1 MFATPKMQTVL
12 NLVQTSSKEELIWI
26 NGYIA
31 GIINDQQATE
41 VDNQKRIRV
50 NNKITSVYATET
62 GNSKQLATQ
71 FASIAKKNKLPVKLY
86 SVDQY
91 VYNQHPK
98 ENILI
103 VVISTQGDAEPPAAA
118 KVFFN
123 SLFSEN
129 IQLNNLS
136 YAVVGLG
143 DSSYPEFCKAG
154 VDVDTQLA
162 KLGANRLQQLLKCDV
177 EYEAVAMHWF
187 HELLQILKN
196 QQSPIQQ
203 QSQNITISIT
213 GKNEKKFY
221 EGYVT
226 KQILLN
232 DVGLTHNTYHIELSV
247 ADIDYLP
254 GDSIGIYPENNPETV
269 QSIVDCL
276 QLNPNY
282 IVEWRGEK
290 FTIENLLKKKVNI
303 HYLSE
308 KRIQNYAPFVQCEI
322 PLTRMDLLNLL
333 KIYPIKPKNQL
344 NEIIQL
350 LTTQLPRLYTIASA
364 PNVHDDSL
372 HLTVNLETFLVQQ
385 TIKYG
390 VGSSYLKNLEVGSQL
405 SSFVQK
411 KKRFKLPESHIP
423 VIMIAHG
430 TGIAPFRSFLHQRDA
445 NGDEG
450 LNWLFF
456 ENQNFV
462 RDFLYQ
468 TEIQNW
474 LALGHLNNLHVCFQ
488 KNIFQSSSLTEQL
501 INNSDELLQL
511 INNGAYIYVSGEKE
525 YTGSVIEE
533 ALFQIM
539 ENKNGKEAALAK
551 LQQLKKEGRYVK
563 EIY

>member
-1 MFATPKMQTVL
+1 MQTVL

-31 GIINDQQATE
+31 GIINEQQSIV
-41 VDNQKRIRV
+41 VDNKKAIGV
-50 NNKITSVYATET
+50 ENKITIIYATET

-91 VYNQHPK
+91 VFNQLPK

-103 VVISTQGDAEPPAAA
+103 VVISTQGDGEPPAAA
-118 KVFFN
+118 QVFFN
-123 SLFSEN
+123 SLFNEN
-129 IQLNNLS
+129 IQLNNLN

-154 VDVDTQLA
+154 IDVDAQLD

-177 EYEAVAMHWF
+177 EYEAVAMNWF
-187 HELLQILKN
+187 HELLQLLKN

-203 QSQNITISIT
+203 PQINTISST
-213 GKNEKKFY
+213 VKNEKKFY
-221 EGYVT
+221 EACIT

-232 DVGLTHNTYHIELSV
+232 DVGSTHNTYHIELSV

-269 QSIVDCL
+269 QSILDCL

-282 IVEWRGEK
+282 IVEWRSEK

-308 KRIQNYAPFVQCEI
+308 KWIQNYAQSVQCEI
-322 PLTRMDLLNLL
+322 PFTRMDLLDLL
-333 KIYPIKPKNQL
+333 KIYPINPKNQL

-350 LTTQLPRLYTIASA
+350 LTPQLPRLYTIASA
-364 PNVHDDSL
+364 PNVHEDSL
-372 HLTVNLETFLVQQ
+372 HLTVNFETFLVQQ

-405 SSFVQK
+405 SFFVQK
-411 KKRFKLPESHIP
+411 NKRFKLPESHIP

-456 ENQNFV
+456 ENENFV
-462 RDFLYQ
+462 TDFLYQ

-488 KNIFQSSSLTEQL
+488 KNIFQPSTLTEQL
-501 INNSDELLQL
+501 INNSYELFQL

-525 YTGSVIEE
+525 YTGSVIDD
-533 ALFQIM
+533 ALLQII
-539 ENKNGKEAALAK
+539 ENKNGKDAALAK

>member
-1 MFATPKMQTVL
+1 MLATPKMQTFL

-31 GIINDQQATE
+31 GIINEQQATV
-41 VDNQKRIRV
+41 VDNPKSNGV
-50 NNKITSVYATET
+50 NNKITIVYATET

-71 FASIAKKNKLPVKLY
+71 LAGIAKKHKLPVKLF

-91 VYNQHPK
+91 SFNQLQK
-98 ENILI
+98 ENILVI
-103 VVISTQGDAEPPAAA
+103 VISTQGDGEPPAAA
-118 KVFFN
+118 QVFFN

-154 VDVDTQLA
+154 IDVDTQLA

-177 EYEAVAMHWF
+177 EYEIDAMNWF
-187 HELLQILKN
+187 HELLQKFKN
-196 QQSPIQQ
+196 QQSPIQHPQ
-203 QSQNITISIT
+203 TNTISSTI
-213 GKNEKKFY
+213 KNEKKFY

-226 KQILLN
+226 KKILLN
-232 DVGLTHNTYHIELSV
+232 DIGSTHNTYHIELSV

-254 GDSIGIYPENNPETV
+254 GDSIGIFPENNSQAV
-269 QSIVDCL
+269 RSILDCW
-276 QLNPNY
+276 QLDPNY
-282 IVEWRGEK
+282 LVEWRDEK
-290 FTIENLLKKKVNI
+290 FTIENLLKTKVNI
-303 HYLSE
+303 HYLTE
-308 KRIQNYAPFVQCEI
+308 KWIQNYAKCVQCDI
-322 PLTRMDLLNLL
+322 PITRMDLLDLL
-333 KIYPIKPKNQL
+333 KIYPINDKNQL
-344 NEIIQL
+344 NEVIQL
-350 LTTQLPRLYTIASA
+350 LSPQLPRLYTIASA
-364 PNVHDDSL
+364 PDVHDDSI

-390 VGSSYLKNLEVGSQL
+390 VGSSYLKNLEVGSKL
-405 SSFVQK
+405 SFFVQK
-411 KKRFKLPESHIP
+411 NKRFKLPESHVPI
-423 VIMIAHG
+423 IMIAHG

-462 RDFLYQ
+462 TDFLYQ

-474 LALGHLNNLHVCFQ
+474 LSLGHLNNLQVCFQ
-488 KNIFQSSSLTEQL
+488 KNIFQPSTLTEQL
-501 INNSDELLQL
+501 INNSEELLQL
-511 INNGAYIYVSGEKE
+511 INNGAYIFVSGEKE
-525 YTGSVIEE
+525 YTGSVIDD
-533 ALFQIM
+533 ALLQIM
-539 ENKNGKEAALAK
+539 ENKNGKESALEK

>member
-1 MFATPKMQTVL
+1 MLATPKMQTVL

-31 GIINDQQATE
+31 GIINEQQSIV
-41 VDNQKRIRV
+41 VDNKKAIGV
-50 NNKITSVYATET
+50 ENKITIIYATET

-71 FASIAKKNKLPVKLY
+71 FASIFKKNKLPVKLF

-91 VYNQHPK
+91 SFNQLQK

-103 VVISTQGDAEPPAAA
+103 VVISTQGDGEPPAAA
-118 KVFFN
+118 QVFFN
-123 SLFSEN
+123 SLFNEN
-129 IQLNNLS
+129 IQLNNLN

-154 VDVDTQLA
+154 IDVDAQLA

-177 EYEAVAMHWF
+177 EYEAVAMNWF

-203 QSQNITISIT
+203 PQINTISST

-221 EGYVT
+221 EGCVT

-232 DVGLTHNTYHIELSV
+232 DVGSTHKTYHIELSV

-269 QSIVDCL
+269 QSILDCL
-276 QLNPNY
+276 QLNPNS

-308 KRIQNYAPFVQCEI
+308 KWIQNYAQSVQCEI
-322 PLTRMDLLNLL
+322 PFTRMDLLDLL
-333 KIYPIKPKNQL
+333 KIYPINPKNQL

-350 LTTQLPRLYTIASA
+350 LTPQLPRLYTIASA

-390 VGSSYLKNLEVGSQL
+390 VGSSYLQNLEVGSQL
-405 SSFVQK
+405 SFFVQK
-411 KKRFKLPESHIP
+411 NKRFKLPESHIP

-462 RDFLYQ
+462 TDFLYQ

-488 KNIFQSSSLTEQL
+488 KNIFQPSILTEQL

-525 YTGSVIEE
+525 YTGSVIDD
-533 ALFQIM
+533 ALLQII